1 MRSDTSNGCLK
12 TDIPS
17 NCQSNVEKNPYSKKE
32 IMKRDENTNDVHF
45 KLIQQYENAKA
56 AHGSVRNKKH
66 E

>member
-1 MRSDTSNGCLK
+1 MWK
-12 TDIPS
+12 
-17 NCQSNVEKNPYSKKE
+17 KNPYSKKE